1 MARASNIYEYKKNG
15 KTHYYIMIDL
25 GKDKNNKRKQKK
37 KMGFKSVKEAK
48 QALLEYQNELK
59 KGQYA
64 EPSKQ
69 TFSEYFD
76 EWVRTEKEGTVK
88 EVTLRDYKN
97 IGKSILN
104 PHIGNIQLGS
114 LTREHIVEM
123 ISELDTYSAKY
134 IRKII
139 GVLNDSLKHA
149 TEQEFISKNVA
160 SNVPLP
166 RIEQREFQVWNSKQV
181 AKFLDESKDMTYHV
195 LYRTLLM
202 TGMRIGEAL
211 GLRWKDI
218 TETSTGYV
226 LSIRQTVNN
235 NGLLETGGKT
245 KSSLRNVEIDAETA
259 NYIFSLKDTINRNK
273 EKFKDSYTDND
284 LIFCTRHGNVLQ
296 QPNVRTAYRKDMQSI
311 DLPRIRIHDFR
322 HTHATLLLERKIN
335 PKVVSERLG
344 HSSVVITLT
353 TYAHVLPTM
362 QTEAVS
368 ALSSL
373 LKER

>member
-48 QALLEYQNELK
+48 QALLQYQNELK
-59 KGQYA
+59 NDKYI

-69 TFSEYFD
+69 HFIDYFR
-76 EWVRTEKEGTVK
+76 EWIRTEKEGTVK
-88 EVTLRDYKN
+88 EITLRHYKN
-97 IGKSILN
+97 IGENILA
-104 PHIGNIQLGS
+104 PYIGNIPLSS
-114 LTREHIVEM
+114 LTREHIINVV
-123 ISELDTYSAKY
+123 SELDRYSPKY

-139 GVLNDSLKHA
+139 SVLGDSLKHA
-149 TEQEFISKNVA
+149 VTQDIISKNVT

-166 RIEQREFQVWNSKQV
+166 RIKQKEFQVWNAEQV
-181 AKFLDESKDMTYHV
+181 TKFLNDSKEMTHHV

-218 TETSTGYV
+218 TKSSSGY
-226 LSIRQTVNN
+226 LLTIRQTVNN
-235 NGLLETGGKT
+235 AGSIEAGGKT
-245 KSSLRNVEIDAETA
+245 KSSMRTVEIDKKTA
-259 NYIFSLKDTINRNK
+259 DYIFSLKEGIIKNK
-273 EKFKDSYTDND
+273 EMYSDSYVDQD
-284 LIFCTRHGNVLQ
+284 LIFCTRNGNILF
-296 QPNVRTAYRKDMQSI
+296 QPNVRRAYSKDMESI
-311 DLPRIRIHDFR
+311 DLPKIRLHDFR
-322 HTHATLLLERKIN
+322 HTHATLLLQQKIN

-344 HSSVVITLT
+344 HSNVVITLT

-362 QTEAVS
+362 QTEAVTT
-368 ALSSL
+368 LSTL
-373 LKER
+373 FD